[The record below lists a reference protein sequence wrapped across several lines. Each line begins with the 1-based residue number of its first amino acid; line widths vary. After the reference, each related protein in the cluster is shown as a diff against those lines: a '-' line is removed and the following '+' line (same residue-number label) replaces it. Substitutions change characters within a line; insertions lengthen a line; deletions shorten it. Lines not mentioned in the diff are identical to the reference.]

1 MKPQIMR
8 HFMEDRAT
16 LQQAKDTLEPRI
28 LKDIKAFVEDV
39 QKSMFKHFGV
49 VNIDSPHAKDI
60 LLMLITERSV
70 PSWLYIQRLNTA
82 IEASEKSLK

>member
-1 MKPQIMR
+1 MR

-39 QKSMFKHFGV
+39 QKSMFKHLGV
-49 VNIDSPHAKDI
+49 VDIDSPHAKDI

-82 IEASEKSLK
+82 IEASEKPLK